1 MTLAAAAVVPFA
13 MAPDGPDRTPRP
25 VRGAAAGAPVAAAD
39 QIRAREWHLETVRAE
54 RAWKWSTGQDVT
66 VAVLDTG
73 VDANHPDLV
82 GSVVNGPD
90 LTGGGRPPGTRY
102 WGLHGTSMASIIA
115 GHGHGRAGSEGIIGV
130 APQSRVLSIRVTL
143 ENDDPLRREHRREAG
158 DGDAIAQ
165 GIRYAV
171 DHGADIIN
179 MSLGGGQQYYNG
191 TPAQASAIRYALNRG
206 VVLIASAGNDG
217 STANRKNFP
226 AAYPGVIAVGAL
238 DRRLRLWEDSN
249 RHSHVSVCAPGVD
262 IVSADNGKGYVVG
275 TGTSASSAIVAGVA
289 ALVRAR
295 YPKLTPD
302 EVRRALVQGSP
313 ARPGHPTGFA
323 GCPGTV
329 DAVRTLLA
337 AHSLNK
343 VSTGPVQT
351 PTPVPTPEPVAEPE
365 GEGTGMLL
373 PLVLGGGGVLLL
385 VGVTL
390 GWRQRGRREDDDEET
405 MPEYG
410 LPGPPPDPV
419 PRSPARPP
427 AAAPPSGGDGPP
439 MAPVNAPLW
448 QNNQVAPPSGYT
460 DPGAPV
466 RFDPPPTPGAPPP
479 DVAPPPVRFEPRPP
493 PHPSGGPAGP
503 DAPPVSNGHDFG
515 GANVLDGTARNAT
528 SETNGSRAGGAAF
541 AGDGMFTGGDP
552 HGTIPGTP
560 PAGRMPADGG
570 TFPDEAAAGAPAGG
584 TPLGGMPAGRGTFA
598 GEAAGGSHAGGAPA
612 GEALG
617 GGTPT
622 GGMPA
627 DGGGFAGDAV
637 SSGDEANGTAASGGR
652 FAGGGAAGA
661 SRASVDG
668 TPVGGEFAGG
678 SANAPGGVGEDAGTG
693 EDRGAGEIPIFDDEA
708 WERFRRSALGGT
720 GVRDASPRPAV
731 PTPLPAGGPEPG
743 RPPAT
748 PGEAPRD
755 GAGPVHAPSGT
766 TPAAPDGPAG
776 RGEAAPG
783 DEEEYRP
790 PWW

>member
-1 MTLAAAAVVPFA
+1 MSQAGRHRSRRARPALRPRRTPFPRPAPRPARRPVPRSARATAALAVVSLAAAAAVPIV
-13 MAPDGPDRTPRP
+13 MAPDGADGASRP
-25 VRGAAAGAPVAAAD
+25 VRGAAAGAPIAAAD

-115 GHGHGRAGSEGIIGV
+115 GHGHGRGGSQGIMGV

-143 ENDDPLRREHRREAG
+143 ENDDPMRREQRRQAG

-171 DHGADIIN
+171 DNGADIIN

-238 DRRLRLWEDSN
+238 DRYMRLWDDSN

-302 EVRRALVQGSP
+302 EVRRALVEGSP
-313 ARPGHPTGFA
+313 ARAGHPTGFA

-337 AHSLNK
+337 AHALNK

-365 GEGTGMLL
+365 DAGTGLLL
-373 PLVLGGGGVLLL
+373 PLVLGGGGALILL
-385 VGVTL
+385 GVAL
-390 GWRQRGRREDDDEET
+390 GWRQRGRREDDEDAET

-410 LPGPPPDPV
+410 LPGPPPEPV
-419 PRSPARPP
+419 PRTPVRPSAGA
-427 AAAPPSGGDGPP
+427 AAAPPAEGGGPP
-439 MAPVNAPLW
+439 MAPVDAPLW
-448 QNNQVAPPSGYT
+448 QNTHVQPPPGYA

-466 RFDPPPTPGAPPP
+466 RFEPHPAVPGGRPPDAAPPT
-479 DVAPPPVRFEPRPP
+479 VRFEPRPSP
-493 PHPSGGPAGP
+493 PG
-503 DAPPVSNGHDFG
+503 
-515 GANVLDGTARNAT
+515 
-528 SETNGSRAGGAAF
+528 
-541 AGDGMFTGGDP
+541 
-552 HGTIPGTP
+552 
-560 PAGRMPADGG
+560 
-570 TFPDEAAAGAPAGG
+570 AAAGRDVPPAANGRDFGIDANALDGAARGG
-584 TPLGGMPAGRGTFA
+584 TP
-598 GEAAGGSHAGGAPA
+598 
-612 GEALG
+612 
-617 GGTPT
+617 
-622 GGMPA
+622 
-627 DGGGFAGDAV
+627 
-637 SSGDEANGTAASGGR
+637 ANGTPANG
-652 FAGGGAAGA
+652 AGGG
-661 SRASVDG
+661 
-668 TPVGGEFAGG
+668 GGD
-678 SANAPGGVGEDAGTG
+678 APAT
-693 EDRGAGEIPIFDDEA
+693 GEIPIFDDEA
-708 WERFRRSALGGT
+708 WERFRRSALEGT
-720 GVRDASPRPAV
+720 GIPDAEPRPAV
-731 PTPLPAGGPEPG
+731 PAPQPAGRPEPAG
-743 RPPAT
+743 APAA
-748 PGEAPRD
+748 PGESPQD
-755 GAGPVHAPSGT
+755 GAGPP
-766 TPAAPDGPAG
+766 PAASDAPAA
-776 RGEAAPG
+776 RGETPPG
-783 DEEEYRP
+783 EEEEEYRP